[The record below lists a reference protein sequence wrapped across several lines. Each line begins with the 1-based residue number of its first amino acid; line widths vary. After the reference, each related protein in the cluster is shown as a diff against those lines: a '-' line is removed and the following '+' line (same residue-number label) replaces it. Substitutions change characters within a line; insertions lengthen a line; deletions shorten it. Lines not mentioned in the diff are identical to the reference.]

1 MMTTQG
7 DNFVIN
13 ELIREYLEW
22 NGCGNAADVL
32 VCEDGFSFVGFL
44 CQFYQAALCSQQRQ
58 PGSHK
63 QTSKLRLQL

>member
-1 MMTTQG
+1 MPYPASDKMMTTQG

-32 VCEDGFSFVGFL
+32 VCDGFCLLGFFGTL
-44 CQFYQAALCSQQRQ
+44 
-58 PGSHK
+58 
-63 QTSKLRLQL
+63 

>member
-1 MMTTQG
+1 MPYPTLDKMMTTQG

-44 CQFYQAALCSQQRQ
+44 EFCL
-58 PGSHK
+58 GSVK
-63 QTSKLRLQL
+63 F